1 MILNQSPKY
10 FGEVAKYYKHKD
22 NGAQFGLIT
31 SVSSFC
37 STCTRARLSSDGKF
51 YGCLFST
58 VEGFNIKSFIRSGV
72 TDDELREQLITLWN
86 VRDDR
91 YSDERTEQTV
101 KIDNA
106 RKLI

>member
-1 MILNQSPKY
+1 MS
-10 FGEVAKYYKHKD
+10 A
-22 NGAQFGLIT
+22 
-31 SVSSFC
+31 SFC

>member
-1 MILNQSPKY
+1 MCQDHFVL
-10 FGEVAKYYKHKD
+10 
-22 NGAQFGLIT
+22 L
-31 SVSSFC
+31 
-37 STCTRARLSSDGKF
+37 AREHDYHLMENFMGVYSK
-51 YGCLFST
+51 T

-101 KIDNA
+101 KNRQ
-106 RKLI
+106 RKKINMNYIGG

>member
-1 MILNQSPKY
+1 MCQHHFVL
-10 FGEVAKYYKHKD
+10 
-22 NGAQFGLIT
+22 L
-31 SVSSFC
+31 
-37 STCTRARLSSDGKF
+37 AREHDYHLMENF
-51 YGCLFST
+51 GCLFST

>member
-1 MILNQSPKY
+1 MGVYSALLRALILNHLY
-10 FGEVAKYYKHKD
+10 D
-22 NGAQFGLIT
+22 
-31 SVSSFC
+31 
-37 STCTRARLSSDGKF
+37 R
-51 YGCLFST
+51 
-58 VEGFNIKSFIRSGV
+58 GV